1 MDNDTGQFDALLD
14 DVMALPPEER
24 LAGALAVFRREHARL
39 RAAFN
44 HVAWADG
51 RRGDG
56 VAVIPGIGDRNV
68 GAPALTS
75 LVRRFAACGIVR
87 HDDVEDLHRQVSALR
102 KWLASAAPAVVIKT
116 LKKEGYEVVAGF
128 DDLYRLLYTAQASAS
143 EPRRRAPGFSLHQS
157 AILFHLATHGSAH
170 VEQFACLPRHISNI
184 RALLAAQGLE
194 HAVSIETRVGEGIYI
209 VAKGREELRALMMG
223 GSDEADAPRASEPAA
238 MECVA

>member
-1 MDNDTGQFDALLD
+1 MANDFAALLD
-14 DVMALPPEER
+14 DVMSLPAEER

-44 HVAWADG
+44 HIAWSEG

-75 LVRRFAACGIVR
+75 LVRRFAACGLVR

-102 KWLASAAPAVVIKT
+102 KWLANAAPAVVIKT
-116 LKKEGYEVVAGF
+116 LQKEGYEVIAGF
-128 DDLYRLLYTAQASAS
+128 DDLYRLLYAAQAHPG
-143 EPRRRAPGFSLHQS
+143 EPRRRAAGFSLHQS

-184 RALLAAQGLE
+184 RALLAARGLE
-194 HAVSIETRVGEGIYI
+194 RAVSIETRVGEGIYI
-209 VAKGREELRALMMG
+209 VARGREDLRALVMG
-223 GSDEADAPRASEPAA
+223 GAGEADEPRVVAA